1 MEPSPEDDDLPSPE
15 PTSPLVPAAF
25 IVFFV
30 SMGMLLYAASAR
42 SSAWFQVGS
51 VLGLGSLVLS
61 FIATV
66 ASSSGGFGGLFMG
79 ALVAGIQAVITL
91 PLIAW
96 AGLMS
101 TPASP
106 KGRLLRLRGRA
117 RLARLSFGG
126 GWRPRPNEALQ
137 PKLPDSLAER
147 VVAAE
152 VWHLAARAEHAS
164 VPAFSKLSLQLIAL
178 GAPSE
183 LVEGAHRAAL
193 QEIDHARRCFALAQG
208 YGGLPWDPGALPELA
223 DSLAAPPRRP
233 DLVGLARGSLR
244 DGCVGEGVAAAM
256 AQALAQ
262 GAEDPV
268 IAETLSG
275 IAADEAE
282 HAELSWAVVAW
293 CLKAGG
299 GPVRE
304 ALLEEAKTLDDH
316 RAAALPKEAPLSPAR
331 ARALGLPDPALADTL
346 SKAGV
351 ANVRSRLTAML

>member
-1 MEPSPEDDDLPSPE
+1 MSPSPDDDDLPSPE

-25 IVFFV
+25 ITFFV
-30 SMGMLLYAASAR
+30 SAGMLLYAATAR

-51 VLGLGSLVLS
+51 LLAVGSLLLS

-66 ASSSGGFGGLFMG
+66 ASSSGGIGGLFMG
-79 ALVAGIQAVITL
+79 ALVAGLQAVITL
-91 PLIAW
+91 PLMAW
-96 AGLMS
+96 AGLLS

-126 GWRPRPNEALQ
+126 GWRPRPAEALR
-137 PKLPDSLAER
+137 PTLPDSPVER

-164 VPAFSKLSLQLIAL
+164 VPAFSKLSLQLVAL
-178 GAPSE
+178 GAPSA

-193 QEIDHARRCFALAQG
+193 QEIDHARRCFALSEG

-256 AQALAQ
+256 AEALAR

-268 IAETLSG
+268 IAETLHG

-282 HAELSWAVVAW
+282 HAELAWAVLGW
-293 CLKAGG
+293 CLQVGG
-299 GPVRE
+299 ATVHAALVDE
-304 ALLEEAKTLDDH
+304 ASRLDDH
-316 RAAALPKEAPLSPAR
+316 RAAALPGRTPLSAER
-331 ARALGLPDPALADTL
+331 ARALGLPDAALADRL
-346 SKAGV
+346 AKDGV
-351 ANVRSRLTAML
+351 EQVRARLTTML

>member
-1 MEPSPEDDDLPSPE
+1 MDQRPEDDDLPVSE
-15 PTSPLVPAAF
+15 PTSPFVPAAF

-30 SMGMLLYAASAR
+30 SMGMLVYAASAR

-51 VLGLGSLVLS
+51 ALGLGSLVLS

-66 ASSSGGFGGLFMG
+66 ASSSGGFGGFFMG
-79 ALVAGIQAVITL
+79 ALVAGMQAVITL

-96 AGLMS
+96 AGLLS

-126 GWRPRPNEALQ
+126 GWRPRPNEALR
-137 PKLPDSLAER
+137 PRLPDSPVER

-164 VPAFSKLSLQLIAL
+164 VPAFSRLSLQLIAL

-223 DSLAAPPRRP
+223 DSLAAPSRRP

-244 DGCVGEGVAAAM
+244 DGCVGEGVASAM
-256 AQALAQ
+256 AQALAE
-262 GAEDPV
+262 GAEDPAV
-268 IAETLSG
+268 AETLQG
-275 IAADEAE
+275 IAVDEAE

-293 CLKAGG
+293 CLQVGG
-299 GPVRE
+299 APVRA
-304 ALLEEAKTLDDH
+304 ALVEEARHLDDH
-316 RAAALPKEAPLSPAR
+316 RAAALPQEAPISPAR
-331 ARALGLPDPALADTL
+331 ARALGLPDPALAEKL
-346 SKAGV
+346 AKAGV
-351 ANVRSRLTAML
+351 ETVRARLTAML